1 MKVLYLAVTAVLT
14 ATGGAGALL
23 LQLPHDRV
31 SLTGAL
37 PIGAELG
44 AALAGPFGHLQR
56 LFKVDPSTL
65 AHLQYKIK
73 RRLKV

>member
-23 LQLPHDRV
+23 LQLPCHAV

-37 PIGAELG
+37 PVGA
-44 AALAGPFGHLQR
+44 
-56 LFKVDPSTL
+56 
-65 AHLQYKIK
+65 
-73 RRLKV
+73 